1 MKGRGSPQQQQQG
14 GRGRGYFGRGG
25 RGTAPANQNQTG
37 TLPSIGAYLDLPP
50 GKDIVPGAVT
60 KWMIKMKEFLLSHND
75 TEISTIFGHD
85 GTLGDYP
92 VYIEPVNPAGVVED
106 AVRDR
111 WKIDYAEYV
120 MYRVL
125 GPDPSRLLPTVQ
137 PTALAP

>member
-1 MKGRGSPQQQQQG
+1 MP
-14 GRGRGYFGRGG
+14 
-25 RGTAPANQNQTG
+25 
-37 TLPSIGAYLDLPP
+37 D
-50 GKDIVPGAVT
+50 AVT
-60 KWMIKMKEFLLSHND
+60 KWMIKMKEFSLSHN
-75 TEISTIFGHD
+75 GQD